1 MVSLLCEKL
10 NWNSIGVQRSAIAA
24 ILQPLAE
31 RTIAADRAVS
41 LFMRASFLSRRP
53 PRKLKPIWDVGLVLR
68 LLENWGDTPE
78 LPRPQLTYR
87 LIMILALASARRVS
101 DLFLLRIDNDHL
113 QRLPTVWKCLPAFGA
128 RQERPHHSTPPVI
141 FSQYLECPRLCPVGH
156 SIEYL
161 RRTSKER
168 VRDKI
173 FRLFRTTVTP
183 FRPAAKQTM
192 ATWLVSVLKEAA
204 TMDTAGSTRAA
215 AATWSAARGV
225 NSSTIM
231 AAADWSNVRIM
242 QNHYIRLL
250 PSNALNVEPSVQNA
264 VLHL

>member
-24 ILQPLAE
+24 IIQPLAE

-41 LFMRASFLSRRP
+41 LFMRASFLYRRP

-128 RQERPHHSTPPVI
+128 RQERPHHSIPPVI
-141 FSQYLECPRLCPVGH
+141 FSQYL
-156 SIEYL
+156 
-161 RRTSKER
+161 R
-168 VRDKI
+168 VPSSVPGRALDRI
-173 FRLFRTTVTP
+173 FKTYVKGTCKR
-183 FRPAAKQTM
+183 
-192 ATWLVSVLKEAA
+192 
-204 TMDTAGSTRAA
+204 
-215 AATWSAARGV
+215 
-225 NSSTIM
+225 
-231 AAADWSNVRIM
+231 
-242 QNHYIRLL
+242 
-250 PSNALNVEPSVQNA
+250 
-264 VLHL
+264 